1 MAVPLSLATLD
12 RLPFGAVRLDAA
24 GRVERFNATEAAQS
38 GYGSRPTLGLD
49 FFTGIAPCMN
59 QPDFRG
65 RLESGLASGRLNLR
79 FGWTGDFSDANRAL
93 DIRVLGRAGLGQH
106 RRTGE
111 VAEYSAAAL
120 GHHSSHHLAQLSGF
134 LISQW
139 LSRRGCLLTIDE
151 VRDHGLAR
159 RHRCGQ
165 PLRPHSLRQRSC
177 RACAGSCGGPRCSGP
192 CRSWSA

>member
-1 MAVPLSLATLD
+1 MQGEHPGSDAPGFDDPDLGESVEAMDVATLD

-93 DIRVLGRAGLGQH
+93 DIRVLGRAGGGCWLFI
-106 RRTGE
+106 RRPG
-111 VAEYSAAAL
+111 
-120 GHHSSHHLAQLSGF
+120 
-134 LISQW
+134 
-139 LSRRGCLLTIDE
+139 
-151 VRDHGLAR
+151 
-159 RHRCGQ
+159 
-165 PLRPHSLRQRSC
+165 
-177 RACAGSCGGPRCSGP
+177 
-192 CRSWSA
+192 